1 MAVVSPYALSGSP
14 SINALTIRSGDI
26 TFSDGGNL
34 LEGST
39 TVFSFDTSGN
49 VTKIGQDSPSSG
61 QFLKWDGAKAVWDA
75 AGGGGGGDIT
85 GVAAGTGL
93 SGGGTTGDVTLSVD
107 TSVTATLG
115 DTQTFTGTKT
125 FGNTVNFGK
134 FLQHSGDT
142 DTRIAFFDAGDLIAF
157 EAGGVEML
165 RISEGTQDEVVV
177 NEFSGDVDFRVE
189 SDDETHMLF
198 VDSDNNRVS
207 IGDSTDAPAATLE
220 ITNHATAGATGVP
233 LVQLN
238 SNDVDQKALEIIAA
252 NTTAD
257 VIDIEANALTTGA
270 IAKIVSNS
278 STTDDRSLID
288 ITNDNAA
295 AVNTILLQMKNDAIA
310 AKSSVVI
317 ESTAAETNPL
327 IELINS
333 NDSAD
338 KPPMLR
344 FNKLGHVSDDM
355 QIGKFSFYADD
366 SNNEPTE
373 YAKIVAQA
381 SDVTHPGDEMG
392 QITFS
397 AMTGGNAGTSAMT
410 EFFRIGGEDQ
420 AAATSATFQVNLSQ
434 ADIDFMVRGTG
445 NASLIRTDAAN
456 DRVGVGGF
464 PSDASA
470 ILQVTS
476 TTQGFLPPRMTTTQQ
491 NAISSPAAG
500 LMIYNTTTNKLMV
513 YNGSAW
519 TALH

>member
-1 MAVVSPYALSGSP
+1 
-14 SINALTIRSGDI
+14 
-26 TFSDGGNL
+26 
-34 LEGST
+34 
-39 TVFSFDTSGN
+39 
-49 VTKIGQDSPSSG
+49 
-61 QFLKWDGAKAVWDA
+61 
-75 AGGGGGGDIT
+75 
-85 GVAAGTGL
+85 
-93 SGGGTTGDVTLSVD
+93 
-107 TSVTATLG
+107 
-115 DTQTFTGTKT
+115 
-125 FGNTVNFGK
+125 
-134 FLQHSGDT
+134 
-142 DTRIAFFDAGDLIAF
+142 
-157 EAGGVEML
+157 
-165 RISEGTQDEVVV
+165 
-177 NEFSGDVDFRVE
+177 
-189 SDDETHMLF
+189 MLF
-198 VDSDNNRVS
+198 VDGDNNRVS

-270 IAKIVSNS
+270 IAKIISNS
-278 STTDDRSLID
+278 STTNDRSLID
-288 ITNDNAA
+288 ITNDNTA

-355 QIGKFSFYADD
+355 EIGKFSFYGEDD
-366 SNNEPTE
+366 AGPPNAKE
-373 YAKIVAQA
+373 YASIVARA
-381 SDVTHPGDEMG
+381 SDVT
-392 QITFS
+392 S
-397 AMTGGNAGTSAMT
+397 AGNAQSGEILFNALVNNTAV
-410 EFFRIGGEDQ
+410 ECLRIGKEDTAGGTQ
-420 AAATSATFQVNLSQ
+420 AFCIEANTGRV
-434 ADIDFMVRGTG
+434 DIDFRVNG
-445 NASLIRTDAAN
+445 NSFPNLLRTNGGDNA
-456 DRVGVGGF
+456 VGIGVN
-464 PSDASA
+464 PNEASA
-470 ILQVTS
+470 ILQIDS
-476 TTQGFLPPRMTTTQQ
+476 TTKGFLPPRMTTTQQ

>member
-1 MAVVSPYALSGSP
+1 MSVVRQFSSNTSV
-14 SINALTIRSGDI
+14 SELTVRSGDI
-26 TFSDGGNL
+26 VFSAAGNL

-75 AGGGGGGDIT
+75 AGGGGSGDIT

-93 SGGGTTGDVTLSVD
+93 SGGGTEGDVTLSVD

-198 VDSDNNRVS
+198 VDGDNNRVS

-257 VIDIEANALTTGA
+257 VLDIEANALTTGA
-270 IAKIVSNS
+270 IAKIISNS
-278 STTDDRSLID
+278 STTNDRSLID
-288 ITNDNAA
+288 ITNDNTA

-355 QIGKFSFYADD
+355 EIGKFSFYGEDD
-366 SNNEPTE
+366 AGPPNAKE
-373 YAKIVAQA
+373 YASIVARA
-381 SDVTHPGDEMG
+381 SDVT
-392 QITFS
+392 S
-397 AMTGGNAGTSAMT
+397 AGNAQSGEILFNALVNNTAV
-410 EFFRIGGEDQ
+410 ECLRIGKEDTAGGTQ
-420 AAATSATFQVNLSQ
+420 AFCIEANTGRV
-434 ADIDFMVRGTG
+434 DIDFRVNG
-445 NASLIRTDAAN
+445 NSFPNLLRTNGGDNA
-456 DRVGVGGF
+456 VGIGVN
-464 PSDASA
+464 PNEATA
-470 ILQVTS
+470 ILQIDS
-476 TTQGFLPPRMTTTQQ
+476 TTKGFLPPRCNTTQQ

-500 LMIYNTTTNKLMV
+500 LIIYNTTTNKLMV